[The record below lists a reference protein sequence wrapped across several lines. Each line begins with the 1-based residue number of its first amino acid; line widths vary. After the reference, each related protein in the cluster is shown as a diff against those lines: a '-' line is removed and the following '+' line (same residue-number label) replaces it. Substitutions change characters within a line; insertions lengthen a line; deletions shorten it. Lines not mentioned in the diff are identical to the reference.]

1 MKKHFITLT
10 LLYASI
16 MATAQTQPGSEL
28 KGIINQSFT
37 YYPKVQEAQNQIT
50 IAEKQLDVA
59 KTKLPTVDLNG
70 SYEYVKPK
78 IVLPLEVDGQK
89 TDFQFAPVNNYNA
102 NVGAEYLLFDFGR
115 LKANIER
122 SKTDLKYANDNVAN
136 VQTQLASQVSTIY
149 YNIIYFRKAVAIEDS
164 ILNYLNA
171 NKTVAENKLKNGDAI
186 RLDVLNLQSQVDIE
200 MNLREDL
207 LNNLQRQITLLQY
220 TTGNT
225 NVVNNSFDFTL
236 PIQTQQDAF
245 ATATASAPDFL
256 LAQDRIQQAK
266 DELNI
271 VRQTDKPSVALN
283 GAAGVKNGYVP
294 DVTQMRFN
302 YAGGVS
308 LRVPLYNGVTK
319 KQIAVA
325 EAQVKQNQLAQESL
339 NNEYQ
344 NNIQQALTDIQ
355 TNTDKLKNMQGQIET
370 GKAAVQIASSR
381 YLNGIGL
388 NTDITDAAVN
398 MQRILLTNL
407 RYQYQLAM
415 AKVEYAR
422 VTGFRYW

>member
-1 MKKHFITLT
+1 MKKHFITFT
-10 LLYASI
+10 LLCASI
-16 MATAQTQPGSEL
+16 IATAQAQVSGEL
-28 KGIINQSFT
+28 KGIINESFT
-37 YYPKVQEAQNQIT
+37 YYPKVQEAQNQIN
-50 IAEKQLDVA
+50 IAERQIDVA
-59 KTKLPTVDLNG
+59 KTKLPTIDLNG
-70 SYEYVKPK
+70 SYEYVQPK
-78 IVLPLEVDGQK
+78 ISLPLEMDGQK
-89 TDFQFAPVNNYNA
+89 QSFQFAPVNNFNA

-115 LKANIER
+115 IKANVDR
-122 SKTDLKYANDNVAN
+122 AKTGLKYANDNVAN
-136 VQTQLASQVSTIY
+136 VQVQLASQVANIY
-149 YNIIYFRKAVAIEDS
+149 YNIVYFRKAVIIEDS

-186 RLDVLNLQSQVDIE
+186 RLDVLNLQSQIDIE

-207 LNNLQRQITLLQY
+207 LNNLQRQLTLLQY

-225 NVVNNSFDFTL
+225 NIVNNNFDFNL

-245 ATATASAPDFL
+245 VTATTSAPDFL
-256 LAQDRIQQAK
+256 LAQDRVQQAK
-266 DELNI
+266 DELKI
-271 VRQTDKPSVALN
+271 VKQTDKPSIALN

-308 LRVPLYNGVTK
+308 LRVPLYDGMTK
-319 KQIAVA
+319 KQVAVA

-344 NNIQQALTDIQ
+344 NNIQQALTDIK
-355 TNTDKLKNMQGQIET
+355 TNTDKLKNMQGQVET